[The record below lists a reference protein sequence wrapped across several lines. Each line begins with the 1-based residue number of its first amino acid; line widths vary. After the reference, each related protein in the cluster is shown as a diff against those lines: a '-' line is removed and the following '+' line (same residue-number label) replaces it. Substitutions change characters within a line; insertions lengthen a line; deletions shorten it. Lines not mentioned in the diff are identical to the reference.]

1 MTSVMNILFL
11 GTGTS
16 TGVPQIG
23 CSCAVCT
30 SPDPRNRRLRSSVY
44 VEAAGARL
52 LLDSSPDLRQ
62 QALREHI
69 TDVDA
74 VLYTH
79 AHVDHVGG
87 FDDLRAF
94 CWRRSGGLPMYASPM
109 TVDTLRTMYGWAF
122 VPKPGRS
129 GYVRPEPHEVTAPFR
144 VGNVLATPL
153 PVLHAGVETYAYLLE
168 AEGRS
173 LVYMPD
179 VKSIPE
185 PSLERM
191 KGVDLLIIDGLRY
204 HLRPTHM
211 CLKDNKLTYA
221 PGESGVISAVMKT
234 GNFSGTVDKDMTVHA
249 NGSAYKLVI
258 RAQIPDIIRME
269 PRKLEWARG
278 EAAAP
283 KTIKITISKELPVNL
298 TTVDLTGDAFD
309 YEPVTVKKGREYKI
323 IVTPKSTARPAFNT
337 IWVRTDSAV
346 PRYKRQMGFLAIK
359 EN

>member
-1 MTSVMNILFL
+1 MTTRLVILPGLLLCGSLASGKNELSFKETVVPVKVAPDQDSITASFPFTNTS
-11 GTGTS
+11 GTP
-16 TGVPQIG
+16 V
-23 CSCAVCT
+23 
-30 SPDPRNRRLRSSVY
+30 
-44 VEAAGARL
+44 AGA
-52 LLDSSPDLRQ
+52 
-62 QALREHI
+62 
-69 TDVDA
+69 
-74 VLYTH
+74 
-79 AHVDHVGG
+79 
-87 FDDLRAF
+87 
-94 CWRRSGGLPMYASPM
+94 
-109 TVDTLRTMYGWAF
+109 
-122 VPKPGRS
+122 
-129 GYVRPEPHEVTAPFR
+129 
-144 VGNVLATPL
+144 
-153 PVLHAGVETYAYLLE
+153 
-168 AEGRS
+168 
-173 LVYMPD
+173 
-179 VKSIPE
+179 
-185 PSLERM
+185 
-191 KGVDLLIIDGLRY
+191 
-204 HLRPTHM
+204 
-211 CLKDNKLTYA
+211 KDNKLTYA

-323 IVTPKSTARPAFNT
+323 IVTPKSTASPAFNT